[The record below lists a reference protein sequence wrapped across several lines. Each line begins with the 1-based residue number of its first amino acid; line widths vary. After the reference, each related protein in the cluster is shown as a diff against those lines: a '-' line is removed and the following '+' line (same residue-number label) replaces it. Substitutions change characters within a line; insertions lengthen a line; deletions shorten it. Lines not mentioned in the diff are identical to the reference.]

1 MRNRFGQRMMLR
13 RPGEVLVL
21 VVGAIAIA
29 LIVAM
34 SFMVGAEPV
43 HSHARL
49 AVSQAQARLYAESAV
64 DHVVMQ
70 SLASPG
76 WFGELVEGVWEG
88 EMDMDGATVGLRV
101 ELPDES
107 GELAMFPNPSFEQAT
122 GSLSNPLFSPPMSG
136 TVGGWSLKRTALAA
150 TGLTVPRIGVR
161 SSFGATDGGRE
172 AYITFVAA
180 LLGSGAFSVESD
192 DELDPE
198 TVYSVAVDIGATNLL
213 VLEDS
218 AWFEV
223 YAGST
228 LIVSTREAAVLL
240 DLGALGEVL
249 TEATDALVGAFYPAV
264 LVRTLLDSSSCEVEL
279 RFTTD
284 SAPPPGK
291 LRIEL
296 HAESLG
302 VLSEVTF
309 DNVRVTRGE
318 QPFEIT
324 ARASVANVSHEVT
337 ATVCR
342 DWLGGCRIIGWSEP

>member
-1 MRNRFGQRMMLR
+1 M
-13 RPGEVLVL
+13 VL

-29 LIVAM
+29 LLAAM

-43 HSHARL
+43 YTHARL
-49 AVSQAQARLYAESAV
+49 AASQAQARLHAESAI

-70 SLASPG
+70 SLANPA
-76 WFGELVEGVWEG
+76 WFGELGEGVWEG
-88 EMDMDGATVGLRV
+88 EIDVEGSSVGMHIQ
-101 ELPDES
+101 LPDEP
-107 GELAMFPNPSFEQAT
+107 ETLAVIPDPSFEQAT
-122 GSLSNPLFSPPMSG
+122 GSLSNPLFGPPMSG

-161 SSFGATDGGRE
+161 SSLGATDGGRE

-192 DELDPE
+192 DALDPE

-223 YAGST
+223 YADST
-228 LIVSTREAAVLL
+228 LIASTREAAVLL

-249 TEATDALVGAFYPAV
+249 TEATDALVGAVYPAV
-264 LVRTLLDSSSCEVEL
+264 LVRTLLDSTSCGVEL

-291 LRIEL
+291 IRVEL

-324 ARASVANVSHEVT
+324 AKASVANVSHEVT